1 MGRRN
6 GHQRMKRKRRV
17 IDLKALTKKQR
28 KEYRQTNQGASI
40 DKRAMPDLHADT
52 EETDGVNQLPGLAS
66 SSDDEDDAYSQLLS
80 SVSGSARPIQHYAE
94 SEEES
99 LSDSEEEE
107 EEFVK
112 RDSKEEADEPEDLAD
127 EEEQQEEE
135 DEEEEK
141 DGNEDFMLQGETKQ
155 TGDYPE
161 EVSGEEDISSD
172 VEILEDGDNP
182 DDFLIKENDPFSIHF
197 EKDLTEK
204 FAEELGTGKL
214 WTKKEIKIPGVGSG
228 IKSMS
233 DLKHTPSKYKREKD
247 LKILHVKQRL
257 CAQVE
262 ETMLQLCN
270 KGGEKGEGC
279 LTGFQQGLFSCMNN
293 YQDIYYPNRTF
304 ENAEEIRM
312 VYCLHALNHVLKT
325 RSRIIAHNTKMKQKK
340 DLTADEDYR
349 DHGLT
354 RPKVLIL
361 VPFRESALRIVNTM
375 VSLVLP
381 TDEKFVSNKKRFQEE
396 FGLSK
401 DDEVTKG
408 FKPEDY
414 EATFAG
420 NNDEHF
426 RIGIGVAKK
435 TLKLY
440 TKFYSSDIIL
450 ASPLGLR
457 TLIGA
462 EGEKE
467 RDHDFLNSIEILI
480 LDQAD
485 IFLMQNWDHVLH
497 IMNHLHLQPSE
508 SHGVDFSRVRMW
520 ILNGWSKFYRQNLI
534 FSSIQTPEITSL
546 FNKHCH
552 NYAGKL
558 HFSKPVTD
566 GSICQIVTQLPQVF
580 HRIESSNY
588 VQMPEDRF
596 KFFVKK
602 ILPTYKDP
610 LMAQTLIFVPSY
622 FDFVRLRNYFTRE
635 EMDFVQINEYS
646 KDKNISR
653 ARNLFFHGKVALMLY
668 TERCHFY
675 RRFRIRGINHIIFY
689 GLPSYGHFYSEMCN
703 MLQEKKKRT
712 NAGVNH
718 QTCTVLY
725 SRYEAQRLSDII
737 GTDRAAH
744 MLNSDKGIHMFVTG
758 ENG

>member
-1 MGRRN
+1 MGRRH
-6 GHQRMKRKRRV
+6 GQEKMKRKRRV
-17 IDLKALTKKQR
+17 IDLKDLSKKRR
-28 KEYRQTNQGASI
+28 KEYRGRKKVSSI
-40 DKRAMPDLHADT
+40 NKREMPKLHVDT
-52 EETDGVNQLPGLAS
+52 EPTNGVNQLPELAS
-66 SSDDEDDAYSQLLS
+66 SSDDENDAYSQLLS
-80 SVSGSARPIQHYAE
+80 LVSGSARPIQQHAE

-99 LSDSEEEE
+99 MSEEEE
-107 EEFVK
+107 SEDIDNEEEF
-112 RDSKEEADEPEDLAD
+112 
-127 EEEQQEEE
+127 EEEHEG
-135 DEEEEK
+135 EEK
-141 DGNEDFMLQGETKQ
+141 DVDEDSMLQGMTKQ
-155 TGDYPE
+155 KGDNSE
-161 EVSGEEDISSD
+161 KVSGEEDIITSD
-172 VEILEDGDNP
+172 VEILEEGDNP
-182 DDFLIKENDPFSIHF
+182 EDFLIKENDPFSIHF
-197 EKDLTEK
+197 EKDLTEQ

-228 IKSMS
+228 IKNMT
-233 DLKHTPSKYKREKD
+233 DLKYTPSKYKRDKD
-247 LKILHVKQRL
+247 LKNLHVKQRL

-262 ETMLQLCN
+262 ETMLHLCN
-270 KGGEKGEGC
+270 KGGDKGEGC

-304 ENAEEIRM
+304 ENAEEIRV

-325 RSRIIAHNTKMKQKK
+325 RSRIIAHNTKLKQRK
-340 DLTADEDYR
+340 DLKADEDYR

-361 VPFRESALRIVNTM
+361 VPFRESALRLVNTM

-401 DDEVTKG
+401 DEEVTKG
-408 FKPEDY
+408 FKPDDF

-420 NNDEHF
+420 NIDEHF

-440 TKFYSSDIIL
+440 TNFYSSDIIL
-450 ASPLGLR
+450 ASPYGLR
-457 TLIGA
+457 TLILA
-462 EGEKE
+462 EGEKG
-467 RDHDFLNSIEILI
+467 DCDFLNSIEILI

-485 IFLMQNWDHVLH
+485 TFLMQNWDHMLH
-497 IMNHLHLQPSE
+497 IMAHLHLQPSE

-552 NYAGKL
+552 NYAGKVQ
-558 HFSKPVTD
+558 FSRPPSD

-580 HRIESSNY
+580 HRIESSSY
-588 VQMPEDRF
+588 VQLPEDRF
-596 KFFVKK
+596 KFFLKK
-602 ILPTYKDP
+602 IVPSCKDP
-610 LMAQTLIFVPSY
+610 LMARTLIFVTSY
-622 FDFVRLRNYFTRE
+622 SDFVRLRNHFTRE

-646 KDKNISR
+646 TYKNTSR
-653 ARNLFFHGKVALMLY
+653 VRNQFFHGKVALMLY
-668 TERCHFY
+668 TERIHFY
-675 RRFRIRGINHIIFY
+675 KRYSIRGINHIIFY
-689 GLPSYGHFYSEMCN
+689 GLPLYGHFYSELCN
-703 MLQEKKKRT
+703 MLQDKKKRT
-712 NAGVNH
+712 GAGVNH

-737 GTDRAAH
+737 GTDRAAQ

-758 ENG
+758 ESG